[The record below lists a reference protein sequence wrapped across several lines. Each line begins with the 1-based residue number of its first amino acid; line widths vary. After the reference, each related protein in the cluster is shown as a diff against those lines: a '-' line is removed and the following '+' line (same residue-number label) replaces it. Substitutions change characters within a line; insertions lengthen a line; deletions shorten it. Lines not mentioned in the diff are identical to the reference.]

1 MERLSMISA
10 GRAAIAGDEETI
22 RAGTFANADVC
33 VIAKSRKRRGQCTR
47 ERGHGLVARLRRA
60 LLSRRRAPGATGR
73 KGGRTPVLVTGGRA
87 VSVEV
92 PTRARQCRARTPIR
106 SQSSFVQLS
115 PLQVHRDRHREVT
128 MPVVVS
134 FPPCPASRTR
144 TPLTPADRQTSTRQ
158 FRLAPHT
165 IVGELHSP
173 DARHRMPC
181 PISAMSRCGGEE
193 WSRNE
198 VRDAKKV
205 SHV

>member
-1 MERLSMISA
+1 MCPRT
-10 GRAAIAGDEETI
+10 RAGD
-22 RAGTFANADVC
+22 V
-33 VIAKSRKRRGQCTR
+33 V
-47 ERGHGLVARLRRA
+47 LRPV
-60 LLSRRRAPGATGR
+60 LLARRRTPATTGR
-73 KGGRTPVLVTGGRA
+73 EGCRASVLVVRRLDVRRE
-87 VSVEV
+87 VSGKAL
-92 PTRARQCRARTPIR
+92 TRARQCRARVSIR
-106 SQSSFVQLS
+106 SQKSFVQLS

-144 TPLTPADRQTSTRQ
+144 TPLTPADRQTPTRQ